1 MFFKT
6 LKHFSRTPLFFVY
19 LLSFFYTLHVALP
32 VYVNSTFL
40 STLIPERF
48 IGLIYTSASL
58 LAIIS
63 LALIPRLL
71 KTIGDY
77 FTTVFFIIFEILC
90 LIGMAVST
98 IPALTI
104 TFFILSSVL
113 IALIYFD
120 LDLIVEKSTKNAD
133 TGSVRGLYLTFQNV
147 AWVIAPAVAGALLVG
162 GEYWKVYIAAAAI
175 FIPALFIFAIRL
187 DHFKDPIYRIVQFKD
202 SLRVVSRNKDLRNI
216 FSIAF
221 LLQFFFL
228 VMVIYTPIYLHHHI
242 GFEWKELGILFS
254 IMLAPFLLLEA
265 ILGRIADKILGEKE
279 LLVAGFIIMAL
290 ATGAIFFFSEKTFMV
305 WGLILFFTRVGAAM
319 VEVMTETYFFK
330 KIDSGDAAVV
340 SLMRSIRPFAGIIG
354 PLTATV
360 FLLFF
365 PIESIFL
372 ALGGFM
378 LLGIPLAFALHDTR

>member
-1 MFFKT
+1 MS
-6 LKHFSRTPLFFVY
+6 LLALRRFSRTSLFSVY

-40 STLIPERF
+40 STLLPEQF

-58 LAIIS
+58 LAIIA

-71 KTIGDY
+71 EGIGDY
-77 FTTVFFIIFEILC
+77 FTTVSLIIFEILC
-90 LIGMAVST
+90 LIGVAVST

-120 LDLIVEKSTKNAD
+120 LDLIVENSTNNAN
-133 TGSVRGLYLTFQNV
+133 TGSIRGLYLTFQNV
-147 AWVIAPAVAGALLVG
+147 AWVIAPAVAGILLVG
-162 GEYWKVYIAAAAI
+162 DEYWKVYIAAAAI

-187 DHFKDPIYRIVQFKD
+187 DHFKDPIYRIVRFKD
-202 SLRVVSRNKDLRNI
+202 SLRAVSRNKDLRNI

-228 VMVIYTPIYLHHHI
+228 IMVIYTPIYLHQYI
-242 GFEWKELGILFS
+242 GFEWKELGVLFS

-265 ILGRIADKILGEKE
+265 ILGRVADKVLGEKE
-279 LLVAGFIIMAL
+279 LLVAGFITMAFT
-290 ATGAIFFFSEKTFMV
+290 TGSIFFFSEKIFIV
-305 WGLILFFTRVGAAM
+305 WALILFFTRVGAAM

-354 PLTATV
+354 PLTATI

-365 PIESIFL
+365 PIQAIFL
-372 ALGGFM
+372 ALGVIM
-378 LLGIPLAFALHDTR
+378 LLGVPFALALHDTK